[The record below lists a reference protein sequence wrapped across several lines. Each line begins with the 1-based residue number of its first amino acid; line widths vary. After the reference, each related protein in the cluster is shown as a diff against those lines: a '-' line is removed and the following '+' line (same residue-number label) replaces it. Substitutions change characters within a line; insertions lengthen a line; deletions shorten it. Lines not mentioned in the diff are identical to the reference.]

1 MAIGTVVEPEFGD
14 ATTVPLEF
22 VTVHWYVLVGVR
34 FWELKITFMPT
45 TAEVK
50 LAETAGQG
58 CVVKVN
64 GPTQV
69 LARLTVEHVSLRY
82 TWYVVFGDKPVKA

>member
-1 MAIGTVVEPEFGD
+1 MAMGTVVEPEFGE

-34 FWELKITFMPT
+34 FWALSIKFMPT
-45 TAEVK
+45 TADVK

-64 GPTQV
+64 GPTQA
-69 LARLTVEHVSLRY
+69 LAKPFAQLSLR
-82 TWYVVFGDKPVKA
+82 